1 MIFLSKAF
9 LPTPFDKLFVF
20 VQAMALGIGTLLI
33 RRFGATFVAVIGAML
48 TTIWR
53 PSFVPFSL
61 IFAILYG
68 ILIDSL
74 VWGFRAKDVKGN
86 PRKGRFVAAIVLS
99 TAIVGLVTY
108 YVSVFVAGVLPQ
120 RPFIELGIPILVG
133 GTISGAVGAYLA
145 ISVWRRIVE
154 F

>member
-1 MIFLSKAF
+1 MYKR
-9 LPTPFDKLFVF
+9 
-20 VQAMALGIGTLLI
+20 Q
-33 RRFGATFVAVIGAML
+33 
-48 TTIWR
+48 
-53 PSFVPFSL
+53 
-61 IFAILYG
+61 ILYG

-120 RPFIELGIPILVG
+120 KPFIELGIPILVG

-145 ISVWRRIVE
+145 ISVWRRIAE